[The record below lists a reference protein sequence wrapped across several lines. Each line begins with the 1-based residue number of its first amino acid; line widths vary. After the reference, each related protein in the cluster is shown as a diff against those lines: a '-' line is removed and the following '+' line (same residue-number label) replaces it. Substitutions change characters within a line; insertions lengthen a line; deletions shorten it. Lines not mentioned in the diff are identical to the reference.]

1 MIVNESH
8 EIRKRILMELM
19 PSRGRILGADAVE
32 LALFVAFVL
41 AVFEQYIQIPWL
53 SQLPPTGQFIL
64 MAILYMAIEEIFL
77 LTTGGPLGMFL
88 MRIAYVNGVTGVRF
102 NHDMIWGYSFYLL
115 KNNLSY
121 QFRRDR
127 SSFLSSP
134 TGQRKSML
142 ETDTY
147 FVDIAKYKI
156 LVRDGV
162 LPFRSQG

>member
-1 MIVNESH
+1 MNANESL
-8 EIRKRILMELM
+8 EIRKQILMELM

-32 LALFVAFVL
+32 FVLFVAFVL

-77 LTTGGPLGMFL
+77 LTTGGPLGKFL

-102 NHDMIWGYSFYLL
+102 NHAMIWGYSFYLL

-121 QFRRDR
+121 KLRRDR
-127 SSFLSSP
+127 RSFLSSP

-142 ETDTY
+142 ETDTH
-147 FVDIAKYKI
+147 FVDIAKYKK

-162 LPFRSQG
+162 LPFGSQG